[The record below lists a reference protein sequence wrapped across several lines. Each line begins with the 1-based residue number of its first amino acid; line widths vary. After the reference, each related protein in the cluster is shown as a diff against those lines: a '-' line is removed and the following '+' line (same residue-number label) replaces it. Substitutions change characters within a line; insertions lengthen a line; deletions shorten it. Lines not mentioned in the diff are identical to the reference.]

1 MAAGAAGAGAMG
13 PDARPRRRT
22 CRRLVRLFLL
32 ILAVAGS
39 HPVQA
44 LEDEPPPLD
53 TDVAEALGEAP
64 ADPTVLAL
72 LSIVPAGRPIGAL
85 ALDLPAAGQHW
96 VALARRDY
104 PDNAYDARLL
114 IDQVAPDEQ
123 LELVGVPAGQY
134 EIRLFLDWPAGGF
147 TVVSR
152 APALV
157 SDEPQADRARAARVA
172 RVLAALPAEALNDR
186 LQDQA
191 AATVGY
197 PTAGN
202 VIALAQA
209 FAAEAAA
216 FGDVAAEYDS
226 ADALAVAIAL
236 GAAAVDL
243 DPDDPEA
250 RLILARAYLSAPG
263 TVEFH
268 ADAEAVLL
276 PLLTLVPSDPRPRL
290 MLARIAAD
298 MGDYAAAADVAV
310 PLLETGL
317 TDSDA
322 AAVAMLI
329 AGGYARAGNPQAGV
343 GRLREAL
350 DRGPDWPA
358 VRLALA
364 VLLKH
369 AGEADAAAREFRQVA
384 NSAGSPALRAVAL
397 RLAGASR

>member
-1 MAAGAAGAGAMG
+1 MAAWASGVAATE
-13 PDARPRRRT
+13 PDTRPRRRT
-22 CRRLVRLFLL
+22 RRSLAWLFLL
-32 ILAVAGS
+32 ILAVGGS
-39 HPVQA
+39 HPAQA
-44 LEDEPPPLD
+44 LEDGPPPLD

-64 ADPTVLAL
+64 AGPTVLAP
-72 LSIVPAGRPIGAL
+72 LSVVPAGWPIGAL
-85 ALDLPAAGQHW
+85 VLDLPVAGQHW

-114 IDQVAPDEQ
+114 IDQAAPDEQ
-123 LELVGVPAGQY
+123 LEFVGVPAAQY
-134 EIRLFLDWPAGGF
+134 EIRLFLDWPAGGLAI
-147 TVVSR
+147 VSR
-152 APALV
+152 APVLV
-157 SDEPQADRARAARVA
+157 SDEPQVDRARAARAA
-172 RVLAALPAEALNDR
+172 RVLASLPEEALNDR

-197 PTAGN
+197 PTADN

-209 FAAEAAA
+209 FAAESAA

-276 PLLTLVPSDPRPRL
+276 PLLRLVPLDPRPRL

-298 MGDYAAAADVAV
+298 MGDYAAAADAAV
-310 PLLETGL
+310 PLLKTGL
-317 TDSDA
+317 TASDA
-322 AAVAMLI
+322 AAVAMLV
-329 AGGYARAGNPQAGV
+329 AGGYVRAGNPRAGID
-343 GRLREAL
+343 RLREAL

-369 AGEADAAAREFRQVA
+369 AGEADAAAREFQQVA
-384 NSAGSPALRAVAL
+384 DSAGSPALRAVAL
-397 RLAGASR
+397 RLAGASP